1 MANSPSSAPQR
12 WQAGFSV
19 VEALVAVTI
28 LATLAMLAVPAMA
41 DLAARQR
48 LRGAADNLRADL
60 QFARSEA
67 VKRGVHVFVA
77 FSPGVAWCYAV
88 TLDAACGCSVS
99 CASPDAL
106 LRQTMSTEAASGVEL
121 HSAAFA
127 GTLCGAQECVRFDAF
142 HGKALGSNGTAL
154 FRGAEGS
161 QYKVIVAPLGRP
173 RVCRASGDGAG
184 WQPKC

>member
-1 MANSPSSAPQR
+1 MANSPSSCPHR
-12 WQAGFSV
+12 WQTGFSV

-48 LRGAADNLRADL
+48 LRGAAENLRADL

-67 VKRGVHVFVA
+67 IKRGAHVFVA
-77 FSPGVAWCYAV
+77 FTPGTAWCYAV
-88 TLDAACGCSVS
+88 TLDATCGCNAA

-106 LRQTMSTEAASGVEL
+106 LRQTLSSEAAAGVEL
-121 HSAAFA
+121 QSASFA
-127 GTLCGAQECVRFDAF
+127 GTNCGAQECVRFDAF
-142 HGKALGSNGTAL
+142 HGKALGSNGTVI

-161 QYKVIVAPLGRP
+161 LYKVFVAPLGRP
-173 RVCRASGDGAG
+173 RVCRASGDGGG
-184 WQPKC
+184 WQPTC